1 MSEFYLDPVLH
12 TGRPAEKRDPVEDGC
27 YDLLDRLEIPYWR
40 ADHDPAAAVEA
51 CVAVAGVVGVPACKN
66 LFLCTRNK
74 SQYFLVMLPGDKPFR
89 TADFSRILGTSR
101 LSFGSPEDMLAMI
114 GVVPGSVSILGLQYD
129 KALRVRLC
137 IDREITL
144 QKYMRCHPCRNT
156 STLRIATTDVLD
168 RLLPYLRHKPTII
181 ELPRHAAAPPD

>member
-1 MSEFYLDPVLH
+1 MA
-12 TGRPAEKRDPVEDGC
+12 RPRTPIGTFGAITTETTHNGTVTARTRYRDEDG
-27 YDLLDRLEIPYWR
+27 RLRLIQASGANAKTAERNLKAKIAHR
-40 ADHDPAAAVEA
+40 IARSADTTV
-51 CVAVAGVVGVPACKN
+51 
-66 LFLCTRNK
+66 L
-74 SQYFLVMLPGDKPFR
+74 
-89 TADFSRILGTSR
+89 TADRPFVAALIT
-101 LSFGSPEDMLAMI
+101 MAMI

-181 ELPRHAAAPPD
+181 ELPRHAAATPD